1 LHSQGT
7 QPIYPTLKVP
17 ALPNYDG
24 AKSKLTHQTAA
35 VPTGRERRHHNQL
48 AVAFLPACISERIR
62 LSMYGRIALLHA
74 AIVSSA
80 DQLARLIEN
89 GSTDGNAAFF
99 EAKARFR
106 KSNNEQGV
114 VVQCGTVHDANADT
128 VLACFL
134 RFSIFGIGAVVFT
147 YRKWAFALSIC
158 TDAPYTAVKGCLDQ
172 RGIVNSRALSSVT
185 GVVAQMKGRTRI
197 TSSLL
202 QR

>member
-106 KSNNEQGV
+106 KSNYEQGV

-147 YRKWAFALSIC
+147 YRRWALPFRSAPMRPTQHVKVALVSAGLSI
-158 TDAPYTAVKGCLDQ
+158 AEPYGK
-172 RGIVNSRALSSVT
+172 
-185 GVVAQMKGRTRI
+185 
-197 TSSLL
+197 SLVEE
-202 QR
+202 Q